1 MYCLRIS
8 LIQIHIYGVLS
19 SNIPAD
25 LRQECNVLLA
35 NIVANIQNQSKEKE
49 KNNYVKLFCIRLEF
63 VDYIESDANIHCHVF
78 FLRMRVL
85 KIL

>member
-49 KNNYVKLFCIRLEF
+49 KTT
-63 VDYIESDANIHCHVF
+63 
-78 FLRMRVL
+78 M
-85 KIL
+85 